1 MAIFNAKSRAG
12 SANLG
17 TPLMLLSFG
26 VIAGFLYWLSA
37 TAEPTLVVI
46 DEPEDVQSG
55 DVVSITA
62 FSTDPTQFLDTE
74 IGLRN
79 VPVVTGLGPHAF
91 WTSLR
96 DANETAY
103 LMHLGDDLVASGAA
117 FNAGAL
123 VDVRGTVMVMSDSVL
138 DAWQAAGAFAQET
151 DRFQAE
157 FADNFLE
164 LTMLEETMAAP
175 EPSS

>member
-26 VIAGFLYWLSA
+26 VIAGFIYWLSA
-37 TAEPTLVVI
+37 NAEPTVVVV
-46 DEPEDVQSG
+46 DEPEEVEAG
-55 DVVSITA
+55 DVVSMAA
-62 FSTDPTQFLDTE
+62 FSAGPAQFLDTE
-74 IGLRN
+74 LGLQN

-91 WTSLR
+91 WTSLQ

-103 LMHLGDDLVASGAA
+103 LLHLGDDLVASGATFA
-117 FNAGAL
+117 AGAL
-123 VDVRGTVMVMSDSVL
+123 VDVRGTVVAMSDSIL
-138 DAWQAAGAFAQET
+138 DAWQAAGAFEQDT

-157 FADNFLE
+157 FAENFLE
-164 LTMLEETMAAP
+164 LTMLEEVMPAP